1 MDTAQHPHTFPRL
14 DAGNDVYVLPYK
26 HIFRLH
32 PQHMCR
38 RSCHSHQSTTANLF
52 RCAFR
57 HFSFLCFIFFSVHI
71 SVSNFQLFTA
81 ISSFKYYAFYLL
93 FSFPTL
99 YSQFLL
105 FFCSFRFEAHTH
117 HKNSITSDITI
128 TKFDI
133 HGSIHLGNKGF
144 IEIPTRCILFIY

>member
-14 DAGNDVYVLPYK
+14 DAGDDVYVLPYK

-52 RCAFR
+52 WCAFR
-57 HFSFLCFIFFSVHI
+57 HFSFLCFIFFFFLST
-71 SVSNFQLFTA
+71 FLFPT
-81 ISSFKYYAFYLL
+81 SSFSQRFPLSNTTHFIYI

-105 FFCSFRFEAHTH
+105 FLCSFRFEAHTRY
-117 HKNSITSDITI
+117 KNRITSDITI
-128 TKFDI
+128 T
-133 HGSIHLGNKGF
+133 L
-144 IEIPTRCILFIY
+144 